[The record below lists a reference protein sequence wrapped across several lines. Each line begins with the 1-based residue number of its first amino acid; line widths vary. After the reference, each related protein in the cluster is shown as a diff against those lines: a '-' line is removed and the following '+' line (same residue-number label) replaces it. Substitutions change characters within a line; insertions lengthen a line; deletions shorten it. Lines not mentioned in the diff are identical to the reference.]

1 MINNKVTL
9 AFSNR
14 EILYTIP
21 LDRYEFTN
29 SKLAQLIKKYLLKFK
44 LIKGVSE
51 PQYGYKEYTF
61 DFRKLDA
68 SMLHEIVDM
77 YWLTNNTHGKTL
89 YIGRKQLAQLLKDP
103 RISEY
108 SFVNHQ
114 FTLGIPKTMM
124 GLEVVVVPYMDGL
137 LIV

>member
-14 EILYTIP
+14 EFLYTIP
-21 LDRYEFTN
+21 LDRYEFTC
-29 SKLAQLIKKYLLKFK
+29 SKLAKLIKKYLLKFK
-44 LIKGVSE
+44 LIKGISE

-61 DFRKLDA
+61 DFGKLDA
-68 SMLHEIVDM
+68 GMLHEIIDM
-77 YWLTNNTHGKTL
+77 YWLTNHTEGKTL
-89 YIGRKQLAQLLKDP
+89 YIGRKQLAQLLQDP
-103 RISEY
+103 RVSES
-108 SFVNHQ
+108 SFMERP

-124 GLEVVVVPYMDGL
+124 GLEVVVVPYMDGV